1 MMPDAWDAPPPGEP
15 PPREPGAPDP
25 TAPVEPDYLHA
36 ASGIRSWLLTSDHKR
51 IALMFLVA
59 TTLALMLG
67 GTFAMLLRT
76 KLLTPG
82 PGFIEPV
89 TYNRLF
95 TLHGV
100 VMVFMF
106 MIPAIPAVFG
116 NFVLPMMLGAKDLAF
131 PRVNLAS
138 FYVYVFGAAL
148 TLWGMIHGGAD
159 TGWTFYAPYST
170 SSPTD
175 VAPIAVGVFVL
186 GVSSI
191 MTGLNFIATTHMLRA
206 RGLRWM
212 AMPIFVWSIYATS
225 IIQVIA
231 TPVLGLAVSLV
242 ALDHAL
248 HMGIFDPAVGGDPV
262 LFEHLFWFYSHPAV
276 YIMILPAMGV
286 IGEVVPTFAKKN
298 QYSYKALAYS
308 SLGIAFVGFLTWGHH
323 LFVAG
328 ISQFDAAIFGVMSMF
343 VAIFSAIKVF
353 TWIGTLYRGSITF
366 NTPMLYFFAF
376 VYLFAFGGMTGI
388 GVATTSLDV
397 PWHDTY
403 FVIAHFHF
411 IMIGGTL
418 TAFLAALHYWFP
430 KMFGRM
436 YPERWGLVSAALV
449 FAGFNLTF
457 VPQFLLGNA
466 GMPRRYYA
474 YPDRFHVLNVMS
486 TLGAYLLGAA
496 LILTL
501 VYLLV
506 SLRWGKPA
514 PDNPWASRSFEWR
527 SPSPP
532 PVHNFVVPFDPT
544 QGTYAYDRPPPDE
557 VPAVET

>member
-1 MMPDAWDAPPPGEP
+1 MMPAPAVAQAPEGG
-15 PPREPGAPDP
+15 PRGG
-25 TAPVEPDYLHA
+25 PDYLRDQA
-36 ASGIRSWLLTSDHKR
+36 GIRSWLGTTDHKR
-51 IALMFLVA
+51 IAIMFLVA

-67 GTFAMLLRT
+67 GSFAMLLRT

-82 PGFIEPV
+82 PGFIEPL

-106 MIPAIPAVFG
+106 MVPAIPAVFG
-116 NFVLPMMLGAKDLAF
+116 NFFLPMMVGAKDLAF

-138 FYVYVFGAAL
+138 FYVYLTGVAL
-148 TLWGMIHGGAD
+148 TLWGLVHGGAD

-170 SSPTD
+170 TSPTD
-175 VAPIAVGVFVL
+175 VAPVAIGVFVL

-206 RGLRWM
+206 EGLGWFG
-212 AMPIFVWSIYATS
+212 MPIFVWAIYATS
-225 IIQVIA
+225 VIQVVA
-231 TPVLGLAVSLV
+231 TPVLGLAVILV

-248 HMGIFDPAVGGDPV
+248 HMGIFDPALGGDPV

-286 IGEVVPTFAKKN
+286 ISEIVPTFSKKH
-298 QYSYKALAYS
+298 QFSYKALAYS
-308 SLGIAFVGFLTWGHH
+308 SLGIAFIGFLTWGHH

-328 ISQFDAAIFGVMSMF
+328 ISQFDAAIFGLLSMF

-388 GVATTSLDV
+388 AVATTSLDIH
-397 PWHDTY
+397 WHDTY

-418 TAFLAALHYWFP
+418 TAFLGAIHYWYP

-436 YPERWGLVSAALV
+436 YPERWGLVSAGLV

-466 GMPRRYYA
+466 GMPRRYYS
-474 YPDRFHVLNVMS
+474 YPARYHVLNVMS

-496 LILTL
+496 LVLTL

-506 SLRWGKPA
+506 SLRWGKRAPA
-514 PDNPWASRSFEWR
+514 NPWGSRSFEWR

-532 PVHNFVVPFDPT
+532 PVHNFVVPFDPA
-544 QGTYAYDRPPPDE
+544 QGPYAYDEPPPDE
-557 VPAVET
+557 VPRVAP